1 MNDRI
6 AILGLGYVGLPLA
19 TEFAK
24 KFKVLGYDSDPK
36 RVNELNLLIDKTKQ
50 VDPSKLKNSLKRK
63 LVLSSNENMLKD
75 FNVYIST
82 VPTPVS
88 AKKKPDLT
96 YLISVSKTIGKYL
109 KKGDLVIYESTVYPG
124 CTEEECIPVL
134 EKSSGL
140 TFNKDFFC
148 GYSPERINPNDK
160 KHTIKNI
167 VKITSGSNKKTALFV
182 DNLYKKIIKSGT
194 HCTSSIKIAEA
205 AKVIEN
211 SQRDINI
218 AFVNE
223 LAKICSLLKIDTLD
237 VLEAASSKWNFLNFK
252 PGLVGGHCIGVD
264 PYYLTYKAQSVG
276 YHPEIILAGRRLND
290 GMGAYISVQLVKA
303 MLKKLIHVQDSRV
316 LVMGLTFK
324 EDCPDHRIINCAFKL
339 HEENLDK
346 QLVLVSKDTNMRLKA
361 RSLGLLAEDYTTDA
375 IEDVSHIYP
384 GSRLIEDV
392 SSAEIDMIYDADG
405 VDFNDLKSIKKPIP
419 NENYILRNGQKS
431 VLAYFDPFE
440 KKITQINNL
449 NAYGITPRN
458 AEQSF
463 ALNMLLD
470 ERIQLVTLSGKA
482 GTGKTLLALACALEK
497 RKRFRK
503 IFLARPIVPLSNKDL
518 GFLPGDI
525 HSKLDPYMQPL
536 FDNLSVI
543 RHQFKSNEKRAQRIN
558 EMLEEEKLLITP
570 LAYIRGRS
578 LQKSFF
584 IVDEAQNLTPHEI
597 KTIITR
603 AGEGTKVV
611 FTGDIHQIDHPYL
624 DKKSNGLTYL
634 ISRMKGQNVFAHI
647 TLEKGERS
655 DLAELASN
663 LL

>member
-1 MNDRI
+1 MANTSKKIFVLDTNV
-6 AILGLGYVGLPLA
+6 ILHDA
-19 TEFAK
+19 TCIQNFEDNEVVIPISALEELDQFKRGNEQIHYNAREF
-24 KFKVLGYDSDPK
+24 LRLLDELSIDSNS
-36 RVNELNLLIDKTKQ
+36 NELNQ
-50 VDPSKLKNSLKRK
+50 
-63 LVLSSNENMLKD
+63 
-75 FNVYIST
+75 
-82 VPTPVS
+82 
-88 AKKKPDLT
+88 PD
-96 YLISVSKTIGKYL
+96 GKI
-109 KKGDLVIYESTVYPG
+109 KVVVNHNWHPDV
-124 CTEEECIPVL
+124 
-134 EKSSGL
+134 EK
-140 TFNKDFFC
+140 
-148 GYSPERINPNDK
+148 
-160 KHTIKNI
+160 
-167 VKITSGSNKKTALFV
+167 
-182 DNLYKKIIKSGT
+182 
-194 HCTSSIKIAEA
+194 
-205 AKVIEN
+205 
-211 SQRDINI
+211 
-218 AFVNE
+218 
-223 LAKICSLLKIDTLD
+223 
-237 VLEAASSKWNFLNFK
+237 
-252 PGLVGGHCIGVD
+252 
-264 PYYLTYKAQSVG
+264 
-276 YHPEIILAGRRLND
+276 
-290 GMGAYISVQLVKA
+290 
-303 MLKKLIHVQDSRV
+303 
-316 LVMGLTFK
+316 TFK

-361 RSLGLLAEDYTTDA
+361 RSLGLMAEDYTTDT
-375 IEDVSHIYP
+375 IEDVNHIYP
-384 GSRLIEDV
+384 GNRLIENV
-392 SSAEIDMIYDADG
+392 SSEEIDMIYNADG
-405 VDFNDLKSIKKPIP
+405 VDFKNLESIEKPVP

-440 KKITQINNL
+440 KEITQINNL

>member
-1 MNDRI
+1 MANTSKKIFVLDTNV
-6 AILGLGYVGLPLA
+6 ILHDA
-19 TEFAK
+19 TCIQNFEDNEVVIPISALEELDQFKRGNEQIHYNAREF
-24 KFKVLGYDSDPK
+24 LRLLDELSIDSNS
-36 RVNELNLLIDKTKQ
+36 NELNQ
-50 VDPSKLKNSLKRK
+50 
-63 LVLSSNENMLKD
+63 
-75 FNVYIST
+75 
-82 VPTPVS
+82 
-88 AKKKPDLT
+88 PD
-96 YLISVSKTIGKYL
+96 GKI
-109 KKGDLVIYESTVYPG
+109 KVVVNHNWHPDV
-124 CTEEECIPVL
+124 
-134 EKSSGL
+134 EK
-140 TFNKDFFC
+140 
-148 GYSPERINPNDK
+148 
-160 KHTIKNI
+160 
-167 VKITSGSNKKTALFV
+167 
-182 DNLYKKIIKSGT
+182 
-194 HCTSSIKIAEA
+194 
-205 AKVIEN
+205 
-211 SQRDINI
+211 
-218 AFVNE
+218 
-223 LAKICSLLKIDTLD
+223 
-237 VLEAASSKWNFLNFK
+237 
-252 PGLVGGHCIGVD
+252 
-264 PYYLTYKAQSVG
+264 
-276 YHPEIILAGRRLND
+276 
-290 GMGAYISVQLVKA
+290 
-303 MLKKLIHVQDSRV
+303 
-316 LVMGLTFK
+316 TFK

-361 RSLGLLAEDYTTDA
+361 RSLGLMAEDYTTDT
-375 IEDVSHIYP
+375 IEDVNHIYP
-384 GSRLIEDV
+384 GNRLIENV
-392 SSAEIDMIYDADG
+392 SSEEIDMIYNADG
-405 VDFNDLKSIKKPIP
+405 VDFKNLESIQKPVP

-440 KKITQINNL
+440 KEITQINNL

-655 DLAELASN
+655 DLAELATN